1 MSSDID
7 LSSSGLTADGS
18 APREGGQAGA
28 AGDPPASGAS
38 ARTSD
43 RGAATRSALLAAAG
57 EVFCE
62 SGFAQAAVTDIV
74 AKAGA
79 SVGSL
84 YHHFNGKADLYL
96 TLFDEFQGR
105 QQERTRQAINAARE
119 AGEKDPMA
127 LFVAGAGAYL
137 NGCLAERDVARLFVS
152 GDGPPGFDRVMRK
165 RLNKW
170 ARRNAALFHTA
181 DGGVDEALVTVLT
194 GAMAGA
200 VSEVSAGDDVAAARR
215 LADDIMAIIGTIR
228 RPGSE
233 HR

>member
-7 LSSSGLTADGS
+7 VSSD
-18 APREGGQAGA
+18 GA
-28 AGDPPASGAS
+28 AQDGGAGVAEAP

-43 RGAATRSALLAAAG
+43 RGAATRSALLSAARD
-57 EVFCE
+57 VFCE
-62 SGFAQAAVTDIV
+62 AGFAQAAVTDIV

-96 TLFDEFQGR
+96 TLFEEFQGR
-105 QQERTRQAINAARE
+105 QQERTRKAISEVRD
-119 AGEKDPMA
+119 AGESDPMRQ
-127 LFVAGAGAYL
+127 FVAGAGAYL
-137 NGCLAERDVARLFVS
+137 DGCLRERDVSRLFIS
-152 GDGPPGFDRVMRK
+152 GDGPPGFDRAMRQ

-181 DGGVDEALVTVLT
+181 DGGVDEALVVVLT

-200 VSEVSAGDDVAAARR
+200 VSEISLMDDEDAART
-215 LADDIMAIIGTIR
+215 LAAEIMGILGTIR
-228 RPGSE
+228 NPGTE
-233 HR
+233 QR